1 MSIPSEK
8 IIIQAIAHDIRR
20 EILRILDSDPRT
32 FTELLNHFDISS
44 GKLTYHL
51 NQIKGFVLKNEETA
65 EYEVSSLGKKA
76 LEILELINREVPET
90 DQPLLKE
97 AFVSQKETSKPI
109 ILQGIN
115 ISIGFI
121 CFIMVIHV
129 LIAIAAL
136 PDPNTP
142 FFIAPLLLLIF
153 VGEFIVLMWL
163 LRIRKSSPAFLE
175 RIAKHLRD
183 SE

>member
-76 LEILELINREVPET
+76 LDDLPEEFASRLDNVEVVVEDSPNRVHLQKSKIGHRYSLVGLYEGVPQT
-90 DQPLLKE
+90 
-97 AFVSQKETSKPI
+97 
-109 ILQGIN
+109 
-115 ISIGFI
+115 
-121 CFIMVIHV
+121 
-129 LIAIAAL
+129 
-136 PDPNTP
+136 
-142 FFIAPLLLLIF
+142 
-153 VGEFIVLMWL
+153 
-163 LRIRKSSPAFLE
+163 RR
-175 RIAKHLRD
+175 
-183 SE
+183 